1 MKRNSKRQSKKQ
13 PPKHNK
19 PNNQDDFKDVL
30 LSMFGFDINNN
41 QDLQNLYLQQ
51 CLLDALAEKGL
62 ISDEQFFRC
71 AFRNNLFFKI

>member
-1 MKRNSKRQSKKQ
+1 MKRNSKRQTNKQ
-13 PPKHNK
+13 SPKEDTPKHDK
-19 PNNQDDFKDVL
+19 PNVQDDFNDVL

-62 ISDEQFFRC
+62 ITDEQFFQMC
-71 AFRNNLFFKI
+71 F